1 MLYEVFLRSG
11 YSSSE
16 IEANSAEEAREMFA
30 EILRDNIEA
39 NHIEANNLETDD
51 GRDPE

>member
-1 MLYEVFLRSG
+1 MLYEVYLTSG

-16 IEANSAEEAREMFA
+16 IEANSAKEARELFA
-30 EILRDNIEA
+30 EILRESVEA
-39 NHIEANNLETDD
+39 EHVEANNLDTED